1 MIFRTG
7 DVENGTGN
15 VREIYR
21 PPTQFDLSF
30 HQFVLLVELENPL
43 LKGSTGEWY
52 TVVHPF
58 IHSQPGVHGLV
69 LHDAIPHRNIGT
81 DIVGDRFEH
90 TISGIDEFRWNIAKR
105 FYHKIG
111 IEVLLAGPYPEQSH
125 IVWREIDG
133 SGEENQVPERLIMEE
148 CRIHGCHCPTH
159 AVA

>member
-1 MIFRTG
+1 MPGIDDIELFILVADESHDGFCLRQGADMIFRTG
-7 DVENGTGN
+7 DIENGTGN

-30 HQFVLLVELENPL
+30 HQFVLLVELANPL

-81 DIVGDRFEH
+81 DIVGDRVEH

-105 FYHKIG
+105 FYHK
-111 IEVLLAGPYPEQSH
+111 
-125 IVWREIDG
+125 
-133 SGEENQVPERLIMEE
+133 
-148 CRIHGCHCPTH
+148 
-159 AVA
+159 